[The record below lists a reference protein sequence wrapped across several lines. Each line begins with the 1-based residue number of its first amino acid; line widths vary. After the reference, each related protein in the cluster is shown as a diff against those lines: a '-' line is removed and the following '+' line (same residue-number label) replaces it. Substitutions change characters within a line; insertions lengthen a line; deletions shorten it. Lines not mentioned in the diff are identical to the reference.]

1 MAAITHYGTVSKTG
15 ILNLANRKR
24 LQDDLTRF
32 ADCSVEITIKKKNR
46 RSGNQNRYYHGVVV
60 KEIEIRMKELGN
72 DVNPEVVHEFLK
84 DRFLQTPL
92 IGEGGE
98 VIGSLPGST
107 AKLNK
112 DEFGA
117 YIDKIILFAAET
129 LGITIPLPSTELSL
143 F

>member
-1 MAAITHYGTVSKTG
+1 MTNITAFGTVSTTG
-15 ILNLANRKR
+15 IINYNRKR
-24 LQDDLTRF
+24 LQAELVKF
-32 ADCSVEITIKKKNR
+32 AGCSVEITVRKKNR
-46 RSGNQNRYYHGVVV
+46 RSNPQNRYYHGVVV

-72 DVNPEVVHEFLK
+72 DVDSDLVHEFLK
-84 DRFLQTPL
+84 DRFLQSPL

-112 DEFGA
+112 DEFGS

-129 LGITIPLPSTELSL
+129 LSIQIPLPSTDLQL
-143 F
+143 QF

>member
-1 MAAITHYGTVSKTG
+1 MTNITAFGTVSTTG
-15 ILNLANRKR
+15 IINYNRKR
-24 LQDDLTRF
+24 LQAELVKF
-32 ADCSVEITIKKKNR
+32 AGCSVEITVRKKNR
-46 RSGNQNRYYHGVVV
+46 RSGQANRYYWGVVI
-60 KEIEIRMKELGN
+60 KECEIRMKELGN
-72 DVNPEVVHEFLK
+72 DVDSDLTHEFFK

-112 DEFGA
+112 DEFGS

-129 LGITIPLPSTELSL
+129 LAITIPLPETDLQL
-143 F
+143 QF

>member
-1 MAAITHYGTVSKTG
+1 MATITHYGTVSKTG

-24 LQDDLTRF
+24 LQDDLTKF
-32 ADCSVEITIKKKNR
+32 ADCSVEIIIKKKNR
-46 RSGNQNRYYHGVVV
+46 RSGQQNRYYHGIVV
-60 KEIEIRMKELGN
+60 KEIEIRMCELGN
-72 DVNPEVVHEFLK
+72 DVDSDLVHEFLK

-92 IGEGGE
+92 IGDGGE

-112 DEFGA
+112 DEFGT

-129 LGITIPLPSTELSL
+129 LSITIPLPNTELQL